1 MQRLARQLQPMR
13 SLFLWNVYV
22 VNAVNKFCSIGP
34 WISTIWRSTKPR
46 MLFSSNVWR
55 CFSIWSPINL
65 FVPVL
70 IFSTMLMPVS
80 LFKTGQRVMPGS
92 GKIRP
97 KKVCGEITLRPSS
110 LSWSTLTVSGRSRP
124 SVRRTRWS
132 KGCWWWRPSKAV
144 WGWPARGC
152 LPTRCASVG
161 KAWELLRREEFRG
174 WPSRSQSLS
183 NFLTEIFSVPSSSCR
198 LKRQCL
204 NWRKTIKRNNFWY

>member
-1 MQRLARQLQPMR
+1 MQRPACQLQPMR
-13 SLFLWNVYV
+13 SLFLWDVYV

-110 LSWSTLTVSGRSRP
+110 IKLINFDSFGSFKALCSPNKMVQRMLMMTTF
-124 SVRRTRWS
+124 
-132 KGCWWWRPSKAV
+132 KGCMRLT
-144 WGWPARGC
+144 G
-152 LPTRCASVG
+152 TRLSSDS
-161 KAWELLRREEFRG
+161 LRKCR
-174 WPSRSQSLS
+174 QSLRTS
-183 NFLTEIFSVPSSSCR
+183 SSRRVSRLAFPKPKSFKFFDRNFLCS
-198 LKRQCL
+198 LQ
-204 NWRKTIKRNNFWY
+204 